1 MNNNKQKKTNKNN
14 TLKCSYFN
22 IIIFESNT
30 VNTLISIVKYD
41 YYYDI
46 LDATFILFVNY
57 RRGN

>member
-1 MNNNKQKKTNKNN
+1 MNNNKQKKPTKI
-14 TLKCSYFN
+14 TLLCSYFN
-22 IIIFESNT
+22 IIIFESNKYQ
-30 VNTLISIVKYD
+30 SIEKYD